1 MKNKIGLSVVALTM
15 LASMIACST
24 SVDMGSLV
32 ATKQPT
38 ARSSKVYSPTSK
50 PPRQTTSPGIIT
62 GPEVR
67 SDDVLTILYEQ
78 VNPGVVAIRTLGET
92 GDGLGS
98 GWVFDMDGH
107 IVTNYHVVEGA
118 TDLEVD
124 FPSGYKV
131 EGEILATDLDSDLAV
146 IKVDVPPDELFP
158 LTTGDSEQLRVGQT
172 VVAIGNPFGLSSTMT
187 VGIVSAKGRTMESF
201 RETPDGGVFS
211 AGDLIQTDAAINPGN
226 SGGPLLDL
234 GGRVVGVNRA
244 IRTAGNGI
252 TGDVGNI
259 GIGFAISI
267 NIVNRVVP
275 VLIEK
280 GTYDYPY
287 IGITAHEELSL
298 LEARALGLNYTS
310 GAYIVGVQRG
320 GPADKAGIKAGVQS
334 ADVNELPAGGDLVVA
349 VDGRPVQVF
358 ADLLGYLMANKSPG
372 EQVVLTV
379 IRDDEPMDVTILLD
393 KRP

>member
-1 MKNKIGLSVVALTM
+1 MNNRIAFSAVSLALMT
-15 LASMIACST
+15 AMIACST
-24 SVDMGSLV
+24 SVNMGSLV
-32 ATKQPT
+32 ETRQPT
-38 ARSSKVYSPTSK
+38 ARSSKVYTTTSK
-50 PPRQTTSPGIIT
+50 PSAQIPSTNSLQDTEIH
-62 GPEVR
+62 
-67 SDDVLTILYEQ
+67 SDNVLTTIYER

-92 GDGLGS
+92 GHGLGS
-98 GWVFDMDGH
+98 GWVFDNDGH

-124 FPSGYKV
+124 FPSGYKL
-131 EGEILATDLDSDLAV
+131 EGEVLATDLDSDLAV
-146 IKVDVPPDELFP
+146 VKVDAPPDELYP
-158 LTTGDSEQLRVGQT
+158 LTTGDSEQLKIGQT
-172 VVAIGNPFGLSSTMT
+172 VVAIGNPFGLNSTMT
-187 VGIVSAKGRTMESF
+187 VGIVSAKGRTLESF
-201 RETPDGGVFS
+201 RGTPDGGVFS

-234 GGRVVGVNRA
+234 EGRVVGVNRA
-244 IRTAGNGI
+244 IRTAGNSLMGEA
-252 TGDVGNI
+252 GNI

-267 NIVNRVVP
+267 NIVKRVVP

-287 IGITAHEELSL
+287 IGITAREELSL
-298 LEARALGLNYTS
+298 PESRALGLNYTS
-310 GAYIVGVQRG
+310 GAYIVGVKSG
-320 GPADKAGIKAGVQS
+320 GPADKAGIKAGIQGKNVK
-334 ADVNELPAGGDLVVA
+334 ELPAGGDLVVA

-379 IRDDEPMDVTILLD
+379 IRDDAPLDITILLD